1 VPNHAPYHLRY
12 ASALYSAGGLNNYKV
27 ARAYF
32 AKAAQLSAGL
42 SARALYGICAC
53 TAQLEK
59 EARTINTELAPA
71 AAEAL
76 LRQYGGAAPDKLPL
90 VKALLQ
96 KQGLA

>member
-1 VPNHAPYHLRY
+1 VPNHAPYFLRY
-12 ASALYSAGGLNNYKV
+12 ASSLYSAGGVNNYKV
-27 ARAYF
+27 ARSYF
-32 AKAAQLSAGL
+32 AKAVQLSAGL

-59 EARTINTELAPA
+59 EARSLNLELAPA
-71 AAEAL
+71 AVDTL
-76 LRQYGGAAPDKLPL
+76 LQQYRGAAPDKLPL